1 MEAIPAISV
10 PVADIIAIDGIA
22 LPKVPDNINSINNN
36 NNNNNNIETIHNLPP
51 RTNILDI
58 NININNAKQYL
69 SHYGWP
75 NGMQDALM
83 KCLVKIPLRFFII
96 DDSGSM
102 ITNDGHMITGV
113 GSKTKL
119 MPCTR
124 WKELTQSMKFH
135 VGLAKAARAPSEFRL
150 LNGVPPILVGAVNPN
165 EDIGISA
172 LHTAFDESPR
182 GGTPLCK
189 HIVEVVN
196 QILPIAGT
204 LRQRNQ
210 RAVVV
215 IATDGESSDGDIT
228 ACLRPLERLPVFLV
242 VRLCTDDPKIVEYWN
257 TIDSSLELEMDVL
270 DDFASEAEEI
280 MQVNDWL
287 CYGEPLH
294 RFREFGSHIKELDV
308 LDEAPLS
315 ADQMMNTVTMILD
328 TPIQNLP
335 HPSVDW
341 QAFLNTVENSNNKVP
356 SVWNPSKKTM
366 SKWINT
372 QKLKSHYNTNN
383 NCSIM

>member
-1 MEAIPAISV
+1 MEAIPVI
-10 PVADIIAIDGIA
+10 PVADIISIDGIS
-22 LPKVPDNINSINNN
+22 LPTVPDKNINSNS
-36 NNNNNNIETIHNLPP
+36 NNIEAIHHLPP
-51 RTNILDI
+51 RPSILDN

-113 GSKTKL
+113 GSNSKL

-135 VGLAKAARAPSEFRL
+135 VGLAKAAHAPSEFRL
-150 LNGVPPILVGAVNPN
+150 LNGVPPILIGADNPN

-172 LHTAFDESPR
+172 LHTAFDDSPR

-204 LRQRNQ
+204 LRQRSQ
-210 RAVVV
+210 RVVVV

-280 MQVNDWL
+280 MQVNYWL

-308 LDEAPLS
+308 LDESTLS
-315 ADQMMNTVTMILD
+315 PDQMINTISMILD
-328 TPIQNLP
+328 KTPQQIP

-341 QAFLNTVENSNNKVP
+341 DGFVASIENSNNSLP
-356 SVWNPSKKTM
+356 SVWNPSTKVM
-366 SKWINT
+366 SKWINM
-372 QKLKSHYNTNN
+372 KKMKSHYGKESCT
-383 NCSIM
+383 IM